1 MATCVQLE
9 YGELKPTPQSIDDC
23 TGFVLLEPNEYQ
35 QFLLGS
41 SLFDPSA
48 ITQADAQ
55 MLFMAGFS
63 LVILC
68 YLVSWGYGTV
78 INWFR
83 PEHDKP

>member
-9 YGELKPTPQSIDDC
+9 YGQLKPTAQSNQDC
-23 TGFVLLEPNEYQ
+23 TGFVLLEPTEYQ

-41 SLFDPSA
+41 SLFDPSE
-48 ITQADAQ
+48 ISSEDATA
-55 MLFMAGFS
+55 LFVAGFS

-68 YLVSWGYGTV
+68 YMTAWGYGTV

-83 PEHDKP
+83 PENDNT